1 LPSVSTQRAVL
12 EMRDELRGFD
22 LDLTGFDCI
31 GDIVEPWDLNLE
43 QPWSCPF
50 KPGCGAKTPRECAA
64 AKQLAKILP
73 APERV
78 Q

>member
-1 LPSVSTQRAVL
+1 MS
-12 EMRDELRGFD
+12 EELFGFD
-22 LDLTGFDCI
+22 LDLTGFDCAD
-31 GDIVEPWDLNLE
+31 DIDPYDWNAG

-50 KPGCGAKTPRECAA
+50 KPGCGAKTLRECAA
-64 AKQLAKILP
+64 AKQRAKILP

>member
-1 LPSVSTQRAVL
+1 
-12 EMRDELRGFD
+12 MRTDLFGFD
-22 LDLTGFDCI
+22 LDLTGFDCAAEI
-31 GDIVEPWDLNLE
+31 DPYDWDPKR
-43 QPWSCPF
+43 PWSCPF
-50 KPGCGAKTPRECAA
+50 QPGCGAKTLRECPA